1 MSGNNMADDCLT
13 SARFYISFEKARC
26 SLYTFSVCGHLFS
39 SHVVLKLVFTFFYF
53 SDAQSFELKETSMQ
67 DKT

>member
-1 MSGNNMADDCLT
+1 MADDCVT

-26 SLYTFSVCGHLFS
+26 SLYTFSV
-39 SHVVLKLVFTFFYF
+39 FYF